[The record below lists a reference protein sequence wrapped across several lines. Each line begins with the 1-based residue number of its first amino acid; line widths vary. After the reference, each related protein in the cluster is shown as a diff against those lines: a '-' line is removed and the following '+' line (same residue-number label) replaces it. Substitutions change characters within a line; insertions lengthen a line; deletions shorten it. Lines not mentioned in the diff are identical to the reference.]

1 MNNAFAGIQTPFYLY
16 DMDLLAETAKAA
28 TEAAEK
34 YGIEL
39 HYATK
44 ANEDTRIISY
54 LAQAG
59 FGADC
64 ISGGEVANALK
75 CGIPAQ
81 KIVFSGVG
89 KSDSEIL
96 TGLKAGIGC
105 FNVESVHELYILNA
119 IAGKFGLK
127 AGISLRVN
135 PNIDAHTFRYITSGL
150 EVNKFGLPDTE
161 FDSFVE
167 MLGKCPNLH
176 FEGLH
181 FHIGS
186 QIPDVGKVCRDV
198 CSSANKVIEWFRDHN
213 LPVRSVNLGGGLGV
227 DYDDPDAHRIPDFES
242 WMSAID
248 RYLERRPG
256 MSVHLEPGRSIV
268 AQCGTLYSSVLFIKE
283 TAAKSF
289 VILDAGMNDMIR
301 PALYGAYHR
310 IDNISALERP
320 ILEAN
325 RIYDVVGPVG
335 ESTDTWGKGRRL
347 PVTVRGDLVA
357 IRSAGAYGQTMS
369 NRYNLRPEAQTVY
382 SDRLW
387 DATMKPSIL

>member
-1 MNNAFAGIQTPFYLY
+1 MQ
-16 DMDLLAETAKAA
+16 
-28 TEAAEK
+28 
-34 YGIEL
+34 
-39 HYATK
+39 
-44 ANEDTRIISY
+44 
-54 LAQAG
+54 
-59 FGADC
+59 
-64 ISGGEVANALK
+64 
-75 CGIPAQ
+75 
-81 KIVFSGVG
+81 
-89 KSDSEIL
+89 
-96 TGLKAGIGC
+96 
-105 FNVESVHELYILNA
+105 
-119 IAGKFGLK
+119 
-127 AGISLRVN
+127 
-135 PNIDAHTFRYITSGL
+135 
-150 EVNKFGLPDTE
+150 
-161 FDSFVE
+161 
-167 MLGKCPNLH
+167 
-176 FEGLH
+176 
-181 FHIGS
+181 
-186 QIPDVGKVCRDV
+186 
-198 CSSANKVIEWFRDHN
+198 

-320 ILEAN
+320 LLEAN